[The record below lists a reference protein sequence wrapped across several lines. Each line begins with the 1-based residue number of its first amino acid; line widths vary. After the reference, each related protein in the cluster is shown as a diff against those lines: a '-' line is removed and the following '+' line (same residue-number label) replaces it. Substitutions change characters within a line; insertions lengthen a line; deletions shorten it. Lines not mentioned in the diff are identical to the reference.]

1 MLPPKMQWLLNAADA
16 FMRALLF
23 LILFGFINIAWRQL
37 FG

>member
-1 MLPPKMQWLLNAADA
+1 MLPPSLQWLLNAADA

-23 LILFGFINIAWRQL
+23 LILFGLIAIAWRQI